1 MEIDKDLIKHL
12 YLNFE
17 QYEFINILNEDFL
30 KIDVENKYD
39 LIISN
44 LPYNLSSKILEKIT
58 LLKNSPKTLIFMF
71 QKEFAERL
79 LNDDLNSINSLIK
92 CFFKIR
98 LEFHV
103 SKNCFR
109 PIPKIE
115 SSVLKFEKLKK
126 NLIKKDE
133 IENFIKFKR
142 YVFSYKRKSLR
153 KLLKKYDIKEEISLG
168 LRAEKLQLI
177 DFLKI
182 YRQIKF

>member
-1 MEIDKDLIKHL
+1 
-12 YLNFE
+12 
-17 QYEFINILNEDFL
+17 
-30 KIDVENKYD
+30 
-39 LIISN
+39 
-44 LPYNLSSKILEKIT
+44 
-58 LLKNSPKTLIFMF
+58 MF

-126 NLIKKDE
+126 SLIKKDE

-153 KLLKKYDIKEEISLG
+153 NILKKYDIKEDISLG